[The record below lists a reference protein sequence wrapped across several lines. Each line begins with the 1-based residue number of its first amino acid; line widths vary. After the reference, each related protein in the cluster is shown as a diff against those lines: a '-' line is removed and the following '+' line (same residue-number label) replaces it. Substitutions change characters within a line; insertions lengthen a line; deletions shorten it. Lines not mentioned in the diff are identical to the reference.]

1 MPSLHATLAILLA
14 ATTASAA
21 PSITFQNASPHDI
34 CYGAELS
41 SGTFPSTTTCGPPS
55 SPTSGITVPA
65 GATTTVPLPAS
76 FNGALT
82 AWTTGPAGGGGGG
95 GGPPRTRGARYEL
108 NFAASATSTW
118 YDADYQLGMS
128 DGTLGPRDHRP
139 LLLLNGRRPS
149 SLTGEPDTLA
159 KANAAWPH
167 ADDRAALLAYPDYIR
182 ADEGGRTLTFVYC
195 DADAPQVVVHF
206 FQVTAAFEAY
216 VDAGSVAGVGVGV
229 GGDPAGGGGVDA
241 QAVRMADVKSLEV
254 GTQEMLIV
262 AY

>member
-1 MPSLHATLAILLA
+1 MPSLHATLAVLLA

-41 SGTFPSTTTCGPPS
+41 SGTFPSTTLCGPPS
-55 SPTSGITVPA
+55 SPTTGITVPA

-82 AWTTGPAGGGGGG
+82 AWTTGPAA
-95 GGPPRTRGARYEL
+95 GPPRTRGARYEL

-139 LLLLNGRRPS
+139 LLNGGQHPS

-167 ADDRAALLAYPDYIR
+167 ADDRAALLAYPEYIR
-182 ADEGGRTLTFVYC
+182 ADEDGGKLTFVYC
-195 DADAPQVVVHF
+195 DADAPSVVVHF
-206 FQVTAAFEAY
+206 FQVTATFEAY
-216 VDAGSVAGVGVGV
+216 VDAGSVAGVG
-229 GGDPAGGGGVDA
+229 GGPAGGGGVDA